1 MINDMLDLYEWHPAQ
16 DMINTVHG
24 QMRVDIWME
33 REAERLRGYGRTV
46 QTEREGKQIRLMVN
60 RVA

>member
-1 MINDMLDLYEWHPAQ
+1 MNDMLDLYEWHPAQ
-16 DMINTVHG
+16 DMINTVRG
-24 QMRVDIWME
+24 QVRVDIWME

-46 QTEREGKQIRLMVN
+46 EVKKEGKQVRLMTN

>member
-1 MINDMLDLYEWHPAQ
+1 MTDIIDLYEWHPAQ
-16 DMINTVHG
+16 DMINTVRG

-33 REAERLRGYGRTV
+33 READRLRGYGRTV
-46 QTEREGKQIRLMVN
+46 EIEREGKQIRLMVN